1 MQRVSRWL
9 ADHPEAARQLFGE
22 ARLPTLVQYD
32 PRSLFFEV
40 EDGTLLFSGD
50 NGVPLVRYHIADTE
64 GLLPYQNLLDFLAD
78 WGFDPVQAL
87 SALSPLPAETRGI
100 RPLPFVYVFGRS
112 HFVVS
117 YFGANIYPENVTVGL
132 EAAPICDWV
141 TGKFVVQVQEEAD
154 RNSVLAIVVELAPGI
169 VASSDKE
176 TAIATAIRHHL
187 CRLNSEFANYVPAEF
202 QLPRI
207 TLRSMADPE
216 FFTVGVKH
224 RYTRPSTQ

>member
-1 MQRVSRWL
+1 LQRVSRWL

-50 NGVPLVRYHIADTE
+50 NGVPLVRYHIADTG

-117 YFGANIYPENVTVGL
+117 YFGANKLLYI
-132 EAAPICDWV
+132 
-141 TGKFVVQVQEEAD
+141 
-154 RNSVLAIVVELAPGI
+154 
-169 VASSDKE
+169 
-176 TAIATAIRHHL
+176 
-187 CRLNSEFANYVPAEF
+187 
-202 QLPRI
+202 
-207 TLRSMADPE
+207 
-216 FFTVGVKH
+216 
-224 RYTRPSTQ
+224 